1 MTLVNVPTDVIKNL
15 FWQYTLNQKI
25 NSQTTDFIVLWND
38 KISPNTLPH
47 SYKFIQSVSYFVLS
61 GVFFFIYAAECKKNS
76 LAESSW
82 NNFQRFS
89 VFQIKVILELSVL
102 VLPLLVSSWLFCP
115 PLIWLISW
123 GMLAMKGALDEGVE
137 LGWCPAAVLG
147 VEAGPSC
154 GVPAQLEGREL
165 GDVSGEISIS
175 STWAPAKRAKE
186 L

>member
-1 MTLVNVPTDVIKNL
+1 MTKFHPIHFYPTALSL
-15 FWQYTLNQKI
+15 FSLFLILFYL
-25 NSQTTDFIVLWND
+25 
-38 KISPNTLPH
+38 
-47 SYKFIQSVSYFVLS
+47 
-61 GVFFFIYAAECKKNS
+61 VFFFIPFYEYMLLNAKKNS

-102 VLPLLVSSWLFCP
+102 GLPLLVSSWLFCP